1 MGFLVPIPVWVRVKG
16 NGLVDPSI
24 RKGIQRRRDW
34 IRRHPGA
41 AGDYIRLQKAD
52 RDKVDKLFM
61 AQRKLKSGEVTL
73 LVEKLTED
81 RLKKRRVGNIRA
93 KALANMRRFS
103 DRDSYRD
110 TSVVAN
116 VKKMTPTQLRLAAA
130 SSVDELTDLARIQ
143 EDGNPFFYH

>member
-1 MGFLVPIPVWVRVKG
+1 MKG

-34 IRRHPGA
+34 IRRYPGT
-41 AGDYIRLQKAD
+41 AGDYIRLQKTD
-52 RDKVDKLFM
+52 REKVDRLFM
-61 AQRKLKSGEVTL
+61 AQRKLKSGEVTN
-73 LVEKLTED
+73 LVERLTEE
-81 RLKKRRVGNIRA
+81 RLKKRRVGDIRA
-93 KALANMRRFS
+93 KALASMRRFS
-103 DRDSYRD
+103 NSDQYRD
-110 TSVVAN
+110 KTVVAN